1 MSHHFC
7 FDTGWVEG
15 LNEQGRY
22 CHVPVNNAIRPTEL
36 QAVLFSPSGSQSGV
50 PCPLEPARNANSQA
64 PPAESES
71 LGVGVSGSLC
81 FQKTLGAFDAAQA
94 ENHSLVN
101 ASFLA
106 CTFWGLCLGLC
117 VTGLLHG

>member
-50 PCPLEPARNANSQA
+50 PCLLEPARNANTQA

-81 FQKTLGAFDAAQA
+81 FQKTLRAFGAAQA
-94 ENHSLVN
+94 ENHSLV
-101 ASFLA
+101 
-106 CTFWGLCLGLC
+106 
-117 VTGLLHG
+117 